1 MRILIGTDDGL
12 HLIRWLA
19 GERTGTVV
27 SRALEGNRIVSL
39 AGSGGTL
46 YAATADAGVHRS
58 PNRGTT
64 WEPLSGL
71 PDGTAGTAVVALP
84 TGDLL
89 LGTEP
94 AGLFRSSDSG
104 DTWTEL
110 TGFSALS
117 ETETWSEYGNRAAH
131 VESVAF
137 DAHDASRLYAG
148 VEIGGA
154 YRSDDG
160 GETWLG
166 VNDGVYDDIHDLEVD
181 PRDGSRVFAAT
192 GGGLFVSTDRGAD
205 WRPADG
211 DVGARYCTRLLAVS
225 RSRASSPSE
234 TLLLLGT
241 AKGPPSTWGSSGE
254 KGDGVLWVSRD
265 SGQTWST
272 LEAKGLKG
280 GSPVTALS
288 DDPTDPATVLVGT
301 AGGHLVHGNLV
312 ESRWHQLLY
321 GVGAV
326 RTILVL

>member
-19 GERTGTVV
+19 GERAGTVV

-39 AGSGGTL
+39 AGSGGLL
-46 YAATADAGVHRS
+46 YATTADDGMHRS
-58 PNRGTT
+58 PDRGTT
-64 WEPLSGL
+64 WEPLSGV
-71 PDGTAGTAVVALP
+71 PSGVSGTAIVGLP

-94 AGLFRSSDSG
+94 AGLLRSSDSG
-104 DTWTEL
+104 ETWTEL

-117 ETETWSEYGNRAAH
+117 DTETWSEYGNRAAH

-137 DAHDASRLYAG
+137 DAHDANRLYAG

-160 GETWLG
+160 GESWVG
-166 VNDGVYDDIHDLEVD
+166 VNDGIYDDIHDLVVD

-192 GGGLFVSTDRGAD
+192 GGGLFVSMDRGID

-211 DVGARYCTRLLAVS
+211 DVGSRYCTRLLPVG
-225 RSRASSPSE
+225 RSRASGPSA

-241 AKGPPSTWGSSGE
+241 AKGPPSTWGGSGE
-254 KGDGVLWVSRD
+254 KGDGALWFSRD
-265 SGQTWST
+265 SGQTWSV

-312 ESRWHQLLY
+312 EDRWHQLLY

-326 RTILVL
+326 RAILVL

>member
-12 HLIRWLA
+12 HLVRWLA
-19 GERTGTVV
+19 GERAGTVV
-27 SRALEGNRIVSL
+27 SRALGGRRVTSL

-46 YAATADAGVHRS
+46 YATTAAAGLHRS
-58 PNRGTT
+58 ADRGAT

-71 PDGTAGTAVVALP
+71 PAGIAGSTIVGLP

-104 DTWTEL
+104 DTWAEM
-110 TGFSALS
+110 TGFGALS

-160 GETWLG
+160 GENWVG
-166 VNDGVYDDIHDLEVD
+166 VNDGIYDDIHDLVVD

-192 GGGLFVSTDRGAD
+192 GGGLFVSMDRGAD
-205 WRPADG
+205 WRPAEG
-211 DVGARYCTRLLAVS
+211 DVGSRYCTRLLALG
-225 RSRASSPSE
+225 RSRAAAPSE
-234 TLLLLGT
+234 TLLLVGT
-241 AKGPPSTWGSSGE
+241 AKGPPSSWGNSGE
-254 KGDGVLWVSRD
+254 KGDGALWMSRD
-265 SGQTWST
+265 SGQTWS
-272 LEAKGLKG
+272 LIEAKGLRG

-301 AGGHLVHGNLV
+301 AAGHLVHGNLV
-312 ESRWHQLLY
+312 EGRWHQLLY
-321 GVGAV
+321 GLGVV